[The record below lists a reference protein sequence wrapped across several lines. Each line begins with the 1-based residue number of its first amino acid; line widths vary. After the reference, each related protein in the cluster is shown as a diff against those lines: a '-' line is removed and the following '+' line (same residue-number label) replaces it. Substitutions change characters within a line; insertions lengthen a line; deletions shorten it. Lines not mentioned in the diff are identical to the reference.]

1 MRELTMYFTF
11 LTALSS
17 DSMSHKYKDDRN
29 PLFYD
34 TNHFQSIETTTIEGN
49 F

>member
-1 MRELTMYFTF
+1 
-11 LTALSS
+11 
-17 DSMSHKYKDDRN
+17 MSRKEKDDRN

-34 TNHFQSIETTTIEGN
+34 THIQTTETTTIEGK

>member
-1 MRELTMYFTF
+1 MFRKE
-11 LTALSS
+11 
-17 DSMSHKYKDDRN
+17 KDDRN

-34 TNHFQSIETTTIEGN
+34 AHRTQTTETTTIEGN